1 MSDAAIFT
9 FIFLFVLALATFL
22 KIALALRHMLHVSEH
37 RTSVPPD
44 FAAAISLDAHQRAAD
59 YTIAKSRV
67 GILDTVVG
75 AIVLLAFTVGGGIE
89 AIGTAIAGRA
99 PDLQPLVK
107 DLVLIAALTVLAGLI
122 DLPFTLYRTFV
133 VEQKFG
139 FNQMTVKLFVLDSL
153 KGIALGAAL
162 GLPLLALA
170 LWLMGAMGA
179 GWWLWVWA
187 VWAAFNLAMLV
198 LFPTVIAPLFN
209 KFSPLTDE
217 ALKAGIER
225 LLTRCG
231 FASGGLF
238 VMDGS
243 KRSAHGNAYFS
254 GFGAAKRI
262 VLFDT
267 LIAKLTPA
275 EIEAV
280 LAHELGH
287 FKKKHIVQR
296 IVTLFALSFGC
307 LALLGWLITQSWFLA
322 GLGVNTPSHGAA
334 LLLFSLVLPVFT
346 FVLHPLTSLV
356 SRKHEFEADAFAAA
370 HTGSRDLISALV
382 KLYRDNASTLT
393 PDPLHSAFYDS
404 HPPAAIRIARLNAL
418 SAPGA
423 AST

>member
-1 MSDAAIFT
+1 MSDAGIFT
-9 FIFLFVLALATFL
+9 FIFLFVLALSTFL
-22 KIALALRHMLHVSEH
+22 KIALSLRHMLHVSEH
-37 RTSVPPD
+37 RAAVPAD
-44 FAAAISLDAHQRAAD
+44 FATEISLEAHQRAAD
-59 YTIAKSRV
+59 YTIAKGRV
-67 GILDTVVG
+67 GILETVIG
-75 AIVLLAFTVGGGIE
+75 AIVLLAFTVGGGID
-89 AIGTAIAGRA
+89 AIANLIA
-99 PDLQPLVK
+99 AHATSASPLVK
-107 DLVLIAALTVLAGLI
+107 DLLLIAAFTAISGVF

-133 VEQKFG
+133 IEQKFG
-139 FNQMTVKLFVLDSL
+139 FNQMTWRLFVLDSL
-153 KGIALGAAL
+153 KGIALGATL

-179 GWWLWVWA
+179 NWWLWVWA
-187 VWAAFNLAMLV
+187 VWAAFNLLMLV

-225 LLTRCG
+225 LLQRCG

-296 IVTLFALSFGC
+296 IVTLFAISFGF
-307 LALLGWLITQSWFLA
+307 LALLGWLITQPWFFA
-322 GLGVNTPSHGAA
+322 GLGVNTPSNGAA
-334 LLLFSLVLPVFT
+334 LLLFSLALPVFT

-356 SRKHEFEADAFAAA
+356 SRRHEFEADAFAAT
-370 HTGSRDLISALV
+370 HTGARDLISALV
-382 KLYRDNASTLT
+382 KLYRDNAATLT

-418 SAPGA
+418 GA
-423 AST
+423 NPA